1 MKAYLLGFLI
11 SAVLIL
17 GAYLAVVSRLFS
29 GSALGFI
36 VVLCSFLQMGCQF
49 VYFMRLGF
57 EPGGHEEKGALPWNL
72 LFFLFTI
79 LIALIV
85 ALGSLWIMDN
95 LNYRM

>member
-1 MKAYLLGFLI
+1 MRGYLLAFLI
-11 SAVLIL
+11 SAILSL
-17 GAYLAVVSRLFS
+17 GAYFAVVSRLFS
-29 GSALGFI
+29 SGALLFI
-36 VVLCSFLQMGCQF
+36 VVLCSFLQIGCQF

-57 EPGGHEEKGALPWNL
+57 EPGGHEEKGELPWNL

>member
-1 MKAYLLGFLI
+1 MKSYLLGFLI
-11 SAVLIL
+11 SALLTL
-17 GAYLAVVSRLFS
+17 GAYLAVVANLFS
-29 GSALGFI
+29 SGVLVFL
-36 VVLCSFLQMGCQF
+36 VVLCSLLQMGCQF
-49 VYFMRLGF
+49 VYFMRFGF
-57 EPGGHEEKGALPWNL
+57 QPEGHEAKGELPWNL